1 MNRLIIGVI
10 LFLSATLGYAQ
21 NPELPQK
28 TLSPYFF
35 VKSSSSTTD
44 QMPLKS
50 TSVEANIAGVIAEV
64 TVKQVYENKGKETL
78 EAIYIFPGSVNAAV
92 HGMEMQVGK
101 RKLIAQIEEKGK
113 ARKRYVKAKK
123 QGKTV
128 SLLEQKRPNV
138 FQMNVANILPGDK
151 IVVKLRYTELLVPT
165 NGVYEFVY
173 PTVVGPRY
181 SNQPLVTASAG
192 QKWVQSPYIKRK
204 KNDFTNA
211 TSSVPNYTFDLK
223 TTINAGIPLQKVAC
237 SSHRVKVKFKK
248 KGSAQVRLHP
258 KEQFGGNRD
267 FILKYQLLGKKIQS
281 GILLQPGKTTQDE
294 NYFVMMMQPPKT
306 PKPSQIPP
314 REYIFIFDVSG
325 SMYGFP
331 LKTSKELMKNLLA
344 KLRPYD
350 KFNVLLFASNN
361 AMLAPQSILAT
372 PQNVQNVLQVFDK
385 QSGSGGTNLLPAL
398 KKGLQFP
405 KTDEYSRSFVVV
417 TDGYVTVEKE
427 AFELIRNNLNKANMF
442 VFGIGPGV
450 NRYLIRGMAK
460 AGLGEPFIVTK
471 GSEAAEKAVRF
482 QQYVQSPV
490 LTNIHTKFEGLQVYD
505 IEPKSI
511 PDVFASRPIL
521 VYGKYKGNPSGKI
534 TIQGKTGRK
543 TYTKSLNLAKAT
555 QVSGEALKYL
565 WARKKIQWL
574 SDYGKVHQEPELKKE
589 ITNLGLK
596 YSLLTEY
603 TSFIAIDPRVR
614 NKTGKSKKVNQPLP
628 LPKGVSNRAVGKK
641 IPPPIIQMPEVIEVL
656 DEEEIDEE
664 IEVSL
669 DVEIT
674 ENVPPPPPKVT
685 SVPPLPKVEEKEEM
699 IFIITEQKAEYPGGL
714 KQMLKFLQQNLK
726 YPAQARRMGIEGRVF
741 VEVIIGKDGSIMSLK
756 VMKGLRNGCDKEALR
771 VVKKMPKWKPAK
783 QRGIPVK
790 QKIIIP
796 VTFKLQ

>member
-1 MNRLIIGVI
+1 MNRLITVVI
-10 LFLSATLGYAQ
+10 LFLSVTLVYAQ
-21 NPELPQK
+21 NPELPPK

-35 VKSSSSTTD
+35 VKSNSNTTD

-50 TSVEANIAGVIAEV
+50 TSVEATIAGVIAEV
-64 TVKQVYENKGKETL
+64 TVKQVYENQGKETL

-101 RKLIAQIEEKGK
+101 RRLIAQIEEKGK
-113 ARKRYVKAKK
+113 ARKRYAKAKK
-123 QGKTV
+123 QGKTA

-151 IVVKLRYTELLVPT
+151 IVVKLRYTELLIPT
-165 NGVYEFVY
+165 NGIYEFVY

-181 SNQPLVTASAG
+181 SNQPLATASAS

-204 KNDFTNA
+204 KNDFANT

-237 SSHRVKVKFKK
+237 TSHRVKVKFKK

-258 KEQFGGNRD
+258 KDQFGGNRD
-267 FILKYQLLGKKIQS
+267 FILQYQLLGKKIQS
-281 GILLQPGKTTQDE
+281 GILLQPGKTPNDE
-294 NYFVMMMQPPKT
+294 NYFVMMMQPPKI

-325 SMYGFP
+325 SMHGFP
-331 LKTSKELMKNLLA
+331 LQTSQELMKNLLA
-344 KLRPYD
+344 KLRPQD

-361 AMLAPQSILAT
+361 AMLAPQSMAAT
-372 PQNVQNVLQVFDK
+372 PQNIQNVMQVFYK

-450 NRYLIRGMAK
+450 NRYLISGMAK

-471 GSEAAEKAVRF
+471 SSEAAEKATRF
-482 QQYVQSPV
+482 QQYIQSPV
-490 LTNIHTKFEGLQVYD
+490 LTNIHTKFEELQVYD

-521 VYGKYKGNPSGKI
+521 IYGKYKGNPTGKI

-543 TYTKSLNLAKAT
+543 TYVKSLDLTKAS

-574 SDYGKVHQEPELKKE
+574 SDYGKVHQGPELKKE

-614 NKTGKSKKVNQPLP
+614 NKKGKTKKVKQPLP
-628 LPKGVSNRAVGKK
+628 LPKGVSNRAVGKQSSLVQ
-641 IPPPIIQMPEVIEVL
+641 PPNIINVP

-664 IEVSL
+664 IEVDL

-674 ENVPPPPPKVT
+674 EEVPPPPPKVT
-685 SVPPLPKVEEKEEM
+685 SVPPLPKLEEKEEA
-699 IFIITEQKAEYPGGL
+699 IFTITEQRAEFPGGS
-714 KQMLKFLQQNLK
+714 KRMLKFLQQNLK
-726 YPAQARRMGIEGRVF
+726 YPAKARRMGIEGRVF
-741 VEVIIGKDGSIMSLK
+741 VEVVIGKDGTIISLK
-756 VMKGLRNGCDKEALR
+756 VMKGLGSGCDQEALR

-783 QRGIPVK
+783 QRGRPVK